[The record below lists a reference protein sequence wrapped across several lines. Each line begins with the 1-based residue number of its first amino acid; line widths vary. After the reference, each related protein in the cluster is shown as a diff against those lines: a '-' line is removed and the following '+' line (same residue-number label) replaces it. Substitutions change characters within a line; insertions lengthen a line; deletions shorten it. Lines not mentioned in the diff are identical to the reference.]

1 MLKSYYPY
9 EYVESVF
16 AIDYKKL
23 YDLGFR
29 GIIFDID
36 NTLVPHGDNST
47 PEVDALFKEIH
58 AAGIKTVLLSNND
71 RKRIERFIK
80 NIDTQYVC
88 DAEKPNP
95 DGFIK
100 ALEKLGIDKD
110 EVVCIG
116 DQTFSDIIGANN
128 CGIKSILVKFIGFYT
143 EKKLGIRR
151 RIEKA
156 VLFCYKHSKYDHR
169 IGDIL
174 KEG

>member
-23 YDLGFR
+23 YDMGFR

-71 RKRIERFIK
+71 KERIERFIK

-95 DGFIK
+95 DGYIK

-116 DQTFSDIIGANN
+116 DQTFSDIIGANG

-151 RIEKA
+151 RIEKV
-156 VLFCYKHSKYDHR
+156 VLFCYKHSKYNHR